1 MVKMD
6 FQTHQSI
13 EKWTENI
20 SFRHINIPCPVTY
33 RSFSHLKLTVK
44 WVWHRRPPRARARQ
58 TWRAERGGSH
68 PPTSPGFW
76 ASAAAYLQD
85 QVKGGP
91 PTSLSRTLSVSWGVQ
106 TMKWP
111 KKSNRSEMA
120 VTQYSTPVDFS
131 NFNDFFVKILKIHN
145 FVNNRPIFT
154 GLVLNDVE
162 YEYLQLFFCIKVE
175 FMKNKASLEGTPS
188 DFPGWRQLARRSPD
202 HSARVRY
209 LENFKVR
216 MKT

>member
-1 MVKMD
+1 MD

-58 TWRAERGGSH
+58 TWRAERGGSR
-68 PPTSPGFW
+68 PPTSPGLR

-91 PTSLSRTLSVSWGVQ
+91 PTSLRRTMSVNFRGPDYEV
-106 TMKWP
+106 T
-111 KKSNRSEMA
+111 KKVEPIRNGC
-120 VTQYSTPVDFS
+120 
-131 NFNDFFVKILKIHN
+131 N
-145 FVNNRPIFT
+145 PIFDSYT
-154 GLVLNDVE
+154 IPRHELWSIFRILTT
-162 YEYLQLFFCIKVE
+162 F
-175 FMKNKASLEGTPS
+175 
-188 DFPGWRQLARRSPD
+188 W
-202 HSARVRY
+202 
-209 LENFKVR
+209 
-216 MKT
+216 